1 MNLEVKEE
9 IIVNE
14 SNSIGG
20 DEIITYVENKQG
32 KKDNQQDNQQVNTV
46 NIYREGETQ
55 VKMES
60 DPNNNQP
67 NSNSTIPTN
76 KKNRKWIIVSIII
89 GLILVGVAV
98 TLVCVLKSSKKDDES
113 SPITPP
119 ETPITTGA
127 GEEIVVEIQRKLNQI
142 WIYQGSDVVVTTS
155 TTSLNDPNGL
165 RRNEEKTVNTNYKFL
180 LNIYDEN
187 IASDKS
193 KIFYAYALLL
203 DKSSLIDGK

>member
-1 MNLEVKEE
+1 MSFEVKEE

-20 DEIITYVENKQG
+20 DEIKTYVENKQV
-32 KKDNQQDNQQVNTV
+32 KKENQQDNQQVNTV

-60 DPNNNQP
+60 EQNNNQP
-67 NSNSTIPTN
+67 NNNPTIPTN

-89 GLILVGVAV
+89 GVILVVGVAV
-98 TLVCVLKSSKKDDES
+98 TLDCVLKSSKKDDES

-155 TTSLNDPNGL
+155 TKMILMD
-165 RRNEEKTVNTNYKFL
+165 
-180 LNIYDEN
+180 
-187 IASDKS
+187 
-193 KIFYAYALLL
+193 
-203 DKSSLIDGK
+203 